1 MMSAKRAC
9 AMQPSSGSTTE
20 QLPFCGGRLHRVFDT
35 KTTHFL
41 VSVLPQ
47 FEGSPALQSLIMGFL
62 FLTTGTATILLKTML
77 GAPLRYFFAAKL
89 KLLQCL
95 QAGSIAIISCAIY
108 RLGSRVRKEIDS
120 MHLSH
125 AGRGAHSS
133 AVLP

>member
-1 MMSAKRAC
+1 MMSAKREC

-89 KLLQCL
+89 KLQCL
-95 QAGSIAIISCAIY
+95 QAGFIAIISCAIY
-108 RLGSRVRKEIDS
+108 RLGSLVRKEIDS
-120 MHLSH
+120 MHSSH

-133 AVLP
+133 AVFP